1 MLQGHMER
9 GLFLWLDRETASWL
23 LRGWLDNM
31 APKVLKH
38 GALEAELGWGRLSF
52 QGTGSVCESLC
63 GSLRSLDSARPVLWT
78 WWP

>member
-9 GLFLWLDRETASWL
+9 GSFLWLDRETASWL

-38 GALEAELGWGRLSF
+38 RALEAELMSWRELRWGQLSF
-52 QGTGSVCESLC
+52 QGTGSVCERVC
-63 GSLRSLDSARPVLWT
+63 AEA
-78 WWP
+78 